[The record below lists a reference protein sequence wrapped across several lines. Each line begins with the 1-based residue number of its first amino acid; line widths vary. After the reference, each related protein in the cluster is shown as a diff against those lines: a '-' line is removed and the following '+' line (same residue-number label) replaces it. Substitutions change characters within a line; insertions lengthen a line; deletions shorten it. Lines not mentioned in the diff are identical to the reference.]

1 MVEVNSFYAVY
12 LPAILLILG
21 AVFYVSGRQFRLL
34 PRRPAAS
41 VRPKLS
47 IAFRV
52 LYPMGLREQ
61 RGGQRKVGFGFEL
74 AGLIMTAMAFLT
86 AVVYWYWW
94 LYLRR

>member
-1 MVEVNSFYAVY
+1 MAEVNNFYAVY
-12 LPAILLILG
+12 LPAVLLTLG
-21 AVFYVSGRQFRLL
+21 AVFYVTGRQFRLL

-52 LYPMGLREQ
+52 LYPMGRREP
-61 RGGQRKVGFGFEL
+61 RGGRRKLGFGLEL
-74 AGLIMTAMAFLT
+74 AGLIMTAVAFLT

-94 LYLRR
+94 LYLRH